1 MTIKNR
7 LETIQIYYRIRDYTE
22 IGKELD
28 PLSEEQYLIGKL
40 IEVLRN
46 SDQENK
52 EVLTNIIN
60 ILCGEKCGYKKA
72 GKKDVRI
79 LPQDSESDEK
89 YSVDRLMKDCQ
100 YLRKD

>member
-1 MTIKNR
+1 MTIKNT

-60 ILCGEKCGYKKA
+60 ILCGEKMWVQEGRQERRKNLAA
-72 GKKDVRI
+72 G
-79 LPQDSESDEK
+79 Q
-89 YSVDRLMKDCQ
+89 
-100 YLRKD
+100 